1 MPVEFGRSSE
11 DLLTAEASKRF
22 LQIISGQLNC
32 YLFVLVVHLKD
43 IKNFLTLSMKSS
55 FPLSMSL
62 YISYQIPLLPLIR
75 ETATPFYRHNMGTY
89 NKLTV
94 DLFS

>member
-1 MPVEFGRSSE
+1 MPVEFGRTSE
-11 DLLTAEASKRF
+11 DLTAEASKRF

-43 IKNFLTLSMKSS
+43 IKNVLTLSMKSS

-62 YISYQIPLLPLIR
+62 YIISNSILPLIR
-75 ETATPFYRHNMGTY
+75 ETATPFYRHNMGT
-89 NKLTV
+89 
-94 DLFS
+94 

>member
-1 MPVEFGRSSE
+1 MPVEFGRTSE

-62 YISYQIPLLPLIR
+62 YIISI
-75 ETATPFYRHNMGTY
+75 PFYRASEKQQRLSIDTTWEH